1 MSGAPAA
8 GWLLLDKPAGP
19 SSARAVARVRAL
31 YDARRAG
38 HAGTLD
44 PLASGLLAVALGA
57 ATRWSGCLLDAPKTY
72 RFTLRLGI
80 ESPTQDAEGFAG
92 GPPPAAAPVPALERA
107 EIAALLARFTGRLR
121 QTPPMHSALRVGG
134 QRLYELARRGRAV
147 PRPAREVVVHAL
159 TLLARRDGE
168 WELETRCSKGTYV
181 RTLGHDLG
189 RALGCGGYVSALRRT
204 AVGAFG
210 VRDAVTLDWLDAAA
224 PAERRARLLP
234 ADAVLPDWPR
244 VDCDQAQARAL
255 MQGRTAACGAPAG
268 AVRLYGPDG
277 GFLGVG
283 EADGAGL
290 LRTRRL
296 MPQA

>member
-1 MSGAPAA
+1 MSGGPAV

-19 SSARAVARVRAL
+19 TSAQAVARVRAR

-57 ATRWSGCLLDAPKTY
+57 ATRWSGYLLDAAKSY
-72 RFTLRLGI
+72 RFTLVLGV
-80 ESPTQDAEGFAG
+80 ESPTQDGEGFAG
-92 GPPPAAAPVPALERA
+92 AAPPPPAPVPALGRDRIE
-107 EIAALLARFTGRLR
+107 ALLARFTGRLR

-134 QRLYELARRGRAV
+134 RRLYDLARSGRSV
-147 PRPAREVVVHAL
+147 PRPAREVEVESL
-159 TLLARRDGE
+159 TLEADRGGE
-168 WELETRCSKGTYV
+168 WDLAARCSKGTYV

-204 AVGAFG
+204 AVGAFD
-210 VRDAVTLDWLDAAA
+210 VRDAVSLEWLDAAA
-224 PAERRARLLP
+224 PEARLARLLP

-244 VDCDQAQARAL
+244 VDCGEDRARAL
-255 MQGRTAACGAPAG
+255 AQGRSVACEAAAG
-268 AVRLYGPDG
+268 AVRLRGPDG

-283 EADGAGL
+283 EVDEAGL
-290 LRTRRL
+290 LRPRRL
-296 MPQA
+296 MPLE

>member
-1 MSGAPAA
+1 MNGAPAA

-19 SSARAVARVRAL
+19 SSAQAVARVRAR
-31 YDARRAG
+31 YGARRAG

-57 ATRWSGCLLDAPKTY
+57 ATRWSGYLLDAPKTY
-72 RFTLRLGI
+72 RFTLRLGV

-92 GPPPAAAPVPALERA
+92 APPPPATPAPALDRA
-107 EIAALLARFTGRLR
+107 GIEALLARFTGRLR

-134 QRLYELARRGRAV
+134 RRLYKLARRGRTV
-147 PRPAREVVVHAL
+147 PRPAREVEIEAL
-159 TLLARRDGE
+159 TLVAQRDGE

-204 AVGAFG
+204 AVGAFD
-210 VRDAVTLDWLDAAA
+210 VRDAVAPGWLDAAA
-224 PAERRARLLP
+224 PEELRARLLP

-244 VDCDQAQARAL
+244 VDCDAARARAL
-255 MQGRTAACGAPAG
+255 AQGRAVACGAPAG
-268 AVRLYGPDG
+268 AVRLRGPDG

-290 LRTRRL
+290 LRPRRL
-296 MPQA
+296 MPQE